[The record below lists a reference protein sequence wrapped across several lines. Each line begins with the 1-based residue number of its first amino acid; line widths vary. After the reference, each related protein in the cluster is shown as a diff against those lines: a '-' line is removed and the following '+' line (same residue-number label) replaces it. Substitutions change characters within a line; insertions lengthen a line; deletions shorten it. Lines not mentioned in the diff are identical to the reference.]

1 MSRILAD
8 GVMAMLRSPP
18 VQRIRLVLG
27 KIRMAKK
34 TAENMSP
41 QPKVGTSK
49 RGAEDAV
56 SADRLGRNFRASE
69 LLHFC
74 TVLYSVV

>member
-1 MSRILAD
+1 
-8 GVMAMLRSPP
+8 MLRSAS

-27 KIRMAKK
+27 EIRMAKK

-49 RGAEDAV
+49 RDAEDAE
-56 SADRLGRNFRASE
+56 SAEGADRLGRNFRASE

-74 TVLYSVV
+74 SVLYSVV